1 MMLEQID
8 VGLGDVPESR
18 RVPSGLSFTV
28 QGSATTNGC
37 DRLVMFLR
45 VEESLRDS
53 RLLFR
58 VPPQLSGATGNAPS
72 VGCNPPPPSMRA
84 MSAIQWCLVNRLR
97 FLPCSPSCLPRVSVG
112 VMPDL
117 SGFHRTVLSGFSLG
131 GHLVG

>member
-1 MMLEQID
+1 MLEQLD

-45 VEESLRDS
+45 VEESLRGS

-58 VPPQLSGATGNAPS
+58 VPPQLTGATGNEPS
-72 VGCNPPPPSMRA
+72 VACNPPPLDAGNVGDSMVLGQSTSFST
-84 MSAIQWCLVNRLR
+84 MFP
-97 FLPCSPSCLPRVSVG
+97 FLSSEDVCR
-112 VMPDL
+112 
-117 SGFHRTVLSGFSLG
+117 RYA
-131 GHLVG
+131 

>member
-1 MMLEQID
+1 MMLRQLN

-37 DRLVMFLR
+37 DRRWAVRR
-45 VEESLRDS
+45 V
-53 RLLFR
+53 
-58 VPPQLSGATGNAPS
+58 Q
-72 VGCNPPPPSMRA
+72 PPPIVAGNVGESMVLGLLI
-84 MSAIQWCLVNRLR
+84 S
-97 FLPCSPSCLPRVSVG
+97 FPPFPPSCLPRTSVG